1 MVLQVAIFKTRDI
14 EKALLAKGFQVEQ
27 THHEYFW
34 FYYNGKRTHIKT
46 RISHGKKEYGSN
58 LISAI
63 KKQLKLQSKQQIE
76 DLLNCPMSEED
87 YIELLLSNG
96 EVD

>member
-1 MVLQVAIFKTRDI
+1 MLQVAVFKPRDI
-14 EKALLAKGFQVEQ
+14 EKALLAKGFKVEQ

-46 RISHGKKEYGSN
+46 RISHGKKEYGPN

-87 YIELLLSNG
+87 YIELLRSNG